1 MLRINNL
8 KISYDKTAQDLER
21 LLLSTLDVAKD
32 DLLSWRICKKSVD
45 ARKKNDIKFVY
56 SIDADV
62 HDENVILAK
71 LDNKNIARLEAKEYS
86 FPSGGTPK
94 GRAVVVGAGPAGL
107 FCALLL
113 ARAGVKVTLLERGRP
128 VEQRH
133 RDVEN
138 FWKTGNLDVSS
149 NVQFGEGGAGTFSDG
164 KLTTGIGDP
173 RLGFIT
179 RLFIEHGAPADIEY
193 LSKPHIG
200 TDKLRDVVK
209 NIRLELE
216 KLGVG
221 LRYETKLVGIE
232 TESGRIKG
240 IKVEYNGKIEKLDA
254 SAVVLATG
262 HSARDTFKM
271 LYDSGL
277 EMKAKN
283 FAVGVR
289 IEHLQREISV
299 SQYGSKADL
308 SLLPVP
314 DYKLSCHLDSGR
326 SVFSFCVCPG
336 GSVVASASEAGH
348 LVTNGMSEYSRDGV
362 NINGGLLVGVTP
374 EDYGSSHPLAGID
387 FQRKLERAAF
397 ELGGGGYF
405 APAQLVGDFLKGRAS
420 TKQGRVTPTYRP
432 GVVWTDIRKCLPE
445 FISDSL
451 AEAIPI
457 LGRKLKKFDAYDT
470 VLTAVESR
478 SSSPVHMVRDQRLES
493 NIKGVYPCGEGAGF
507 AGGIMSAA
515 ADGIRCAEKVYEQLI
530 L

>member
-8 KISYDKTAQDLER
+8 QISYEKTQQELEAK
-21 LLLSTLDVAKD
+21 LLNTLGISHRE
-32 DLLSWRICKKSVD
+32 LLGWKICKKSVD

-56 SIDADV
+56 SIDATVKNEDAV
-62 HDENVILAK
+62 LAS
-71 LDNKNIARLEAKEYS
+71 LDSKNIARLETKEYA
-86 FPSGGTPK
+86 FPSDGTPK
-94 GRAVVVGAGPAGL
+94 GNAVVVGAGPAGL
-107 FCALLL
+107 FCALML
-113 ARAGVKVTLLERGRP
+113 AQAGVKVTLLERGRP

-133 RDVEN
+133 RDVEH
-138 FWKTGNLDVSS
+138 FWATGKLDISS

-173 RLGFIT
+173 RLGYIT
-179 RLFIEHGAPADIEY
+179 GLFVRFGAPEDIEY

-200 TDKLRDVVK
+200 TDKLRTVVK
-209 NIRLELE
+209 NIRLQLE
-216 KLGVG
+216 KLGVE
-221 LRYETKLVGIE
+221 LRYETKLVGLDVQN
-232 TESGRIKG
+232 GRICAA
-240 IKVEYNGKIEKLDA
+240 KVEHNSRIESINA
-254 SAVVLATG
+254 EAVVLATG

-314 DYKLSCHLDSGR
+314 DYKLSCHLPNGR

-336 GSVVASASEAGH
+336 GSVVASASEECH
-348 LVTNGMSEYSRDGV
+348 LVTNGMSEYSRDGI

-387 FQRKLERAAF
+387 FQRRLERAAYD
-397 ELGGGGYF
+397 LGGGGYY
-405 APAQLVGDFLKGRAS
+405 APAQLVGDLLKGKAS
-420 TKQGRVTPTYRP
+420 TKQGRVAPTYRP
-432 GVVWTDIRKCLPE
+432 GVTWTDIRKCLPD
-445 FISDSL
+445 FIADSL
-451 AEAIPI
+451 VDAIPI
-457 LGRKLKKFDAYDT
+457 LGRKLKKFDVYDA

-478 SSSPVHMVRDQRLES
+478 SSSPVHMVRDQRLEGS
-493 NIKGVYPCGEGAGF
+493 IKGIYPCGEGAGF

-515 ADGIRCAEKVYEQLI
+515 TDGIRCAEKVYEQLI
-530 L
+530 S